1 MARKSSIW
9 RRSIWRTEV
18 GARLDEMTNR
28 LDAVEQRD
36 RASGSATQADEPR
49 KAAKAVVEASLDKA
63 RGALEEKQ
71 TFWDGLVSWWTGESI
86 TTAWEAVHEGEVRL
100 VRLEDAEAVKANL
113 PWLLA
118 WLQGAMDKSEKRKSY
133 EKELEDLEKKD
144 TQLDLTLIEQVYRA
158 VIVTNSDR
166 YSNLRTFRNNLI
178 LVTVLLGG
186 LICVLAAWHA
196 LNPGFATLC
205 SAEDENG
212 VAHCIDGSGSNRSDV
227 ALVALVGAVGG
238 LLAIAFGLAKTVT
251 PPSRY
256 DPRIWQILLKPV
268 AGAATALA
276 GVLFIQSDLL
286 IGPASSRSESLF
298 LSYAVIFGFSQ
309 QLFTRFIDKRAGALI
324 GVDDE
329 ESKDGS
335 KK

>member
-1 MARKSSIW
+1 MAKRSSIW
-9 RRSIWRTEV
+9 GRSIWRIEV
-18 GARLDEMTNR
+18 GARVDEMANR
-28 LDAVEQRD
+28 LDAVEQHD

-63 RGALEEKQ
+63 RKALEEKQ
-71 TFWDGLVSWWTGESI
+71 AFWDGLVSWWTGETI
-86 TTAWEAVHEGEVRL
+86 TTAWEAVHEAEVRL
-100 VRLEDAEAVKANL
+100 VRLEDDEAVRANL

-118 WLQGAMDKSEKRKSY
+118 WIQSAMEKGKKRSSY
-133 EKELEDLEKKD
+133 EEELESQEKKGA
-144 TQLDLTLIEQVYRA
+144 QLDRTLIEQVYRA

-196 LNPGFATLC
+196 LNPGFVTLC
-205 SAEDENG
+205 SAEDSNG
-212 VAHCIDGSGSNRSDV
+212 IAQCIDGSNSHRSDV

-238 LLAIAFGLAKTVT
+238 LLAIAFGLAKTET

-276 GVLFIQSDLL
+276 GVLFVQSDLL

-324 GVDDE
+324 GTDGE
-329 ESKDGS
+329 ESEDGS